1 MQSVIIVTGGSRGI
15 GRAIIDRLQS
25 NNTLIVS
32 CGRGAAPGDLPDNV
46 LWLQVDIS
54 SIHAAKYIVNTAAKH
69 GKITALVNNA
79 GIQLE
84 KTLVETSDSDWDKLI
99 NINCKA
105 VFNLCSETL
114 PLMLKDGGNIV
125 NLGSIS
131 GLVSDPKMALY
142 NASKAFIHSL
152 TRSIAV
158 DYGPMVR
165 CNAVCPG
172 WIKTDMT
179 KEAFNLAHNP
189 DKAEQDAIARHPL
202 RRLGTDSDIAN
213 TVAWLLSD
221 GSAFINGQ
229 CITVDG
235 GLTAASPIQ
244 PGLF

>member
-15 GRAIIDRLQS
+15 GRAIIERLQD
-25 NNTLIVS
+25 NNRLIVS
-32 CGRGAAPGDLPDNV
+32 CGRSTAPNNLPNNV
-46 LWLQVDIS
+46 LWLPIDLANPD
-54 SIHAAKYIVNTAAKH
+54 AANYIIDNAEKH

-84 KTLVETSDSDWDKLI
+84 KTLTETSDSDWDKLI
-99 NINCKA
+99 AINCKS
-105 VFNLCSETL
+105 VFNLCREVL
-114 PLMLKDGGNIV
+114 PLMLKEGGNIV
-125 NLGSIS
+125 NVGSIS
-131 GLVSDPKMALY
+131 GQVSDPKMALY

-158 DYGPMVR
+158 DYGPTVR

-179 KEAFNLAHNP
+179 KEAFNLANNP
-189 DKAEQDAIARHPL
+189 DKAEQDTLTRHPL
-202 RRLGTDSDIAN
+202 RRLGTPRDIAN

-221 GSAFINGQ
+221 ESAFINGQ

-244 PGLF
+244 PELF